1 MTMTTMMTTGTTML
15 NVDHLKHW
23 LKLLKLEFYELINSA
38 EKGLD
43 NLVDGA
49 SSFNWQRE
57 RGRVNATEAY
67 AYVKGKVEGL
77 KQGLESTETL
87 IEKFFGTE
95 SRVAEE
101 WTHSALFEWH
111 KTLVAVP
118 VPPLAP
124 TIKIDFPSRWLPT
137 DIQFAPPKEHEH
149 L

>member
-1 MTMTTMMTTGTTML
+1 MTTMTTTTVGTTTL

-49 SSFNWQRE
+49 ANFNWQRE
-57 RGRVNATEAY
+57 RGHVNATEAY

-101 WTHSALFEWH
+101 WTHSALFEWY

-118 VPPLAP
+118 VSIPASVSNL
-124 TIKIDFPSRWLPT
+124 DFPQRCLSP
-137 DIQFAPPKEHEH
+137 DIRFAPPKEHEH